1 MSFSDPSETLVRKP
15 FHRVEPQ
22 VKVVRLR
29 DAVKPVDPGKRNNVP
44 LVTSEISAETEIVYQ
59 HFAPHHMG
67 VYHVHEHAEN
77 IWIVIE
83 GTLEAIIGGVR
94 YIVEAGEL
102 IFMPSGVPHAT
113 GNPGDTDMLAV
124 EIYCPPTD
132 HYEPR
137 DAFSSELPEQIAD
150 AARPA

>member
-1 MSFSDPSETLVRKP
+1 MTFSDPTLTQVRKP
-15 FHRVEPQ
+15 FMPVEPQ
-22 VKVVRLR
+22 VKVVKLS
-29 DAVKPVDPGKRNNVP
+29 DSVKPVEPGKRNNVP
-44 LVTSEISAETEIVYQ
+44 LVTHEISAETEIVYQ

-77 IWIVIE
+77 IWIVTQ

-94 YIVEAGEL
+94 YIVQEGEL

-113 GNPGDTDMLAV
+113 GNPGEIDMFAV
-124 EIYCPPTD
+124 EIYCPPSE

-137 DAFSSELPEQIAD
+137 DAYSSELPAEIKD
-150 AARPA
+150 APR